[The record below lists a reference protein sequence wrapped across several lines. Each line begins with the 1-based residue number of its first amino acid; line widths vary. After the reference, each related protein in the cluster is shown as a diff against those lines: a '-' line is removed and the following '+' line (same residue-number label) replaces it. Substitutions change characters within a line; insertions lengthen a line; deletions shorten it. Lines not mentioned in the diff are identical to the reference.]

1 MYDGGT
7 FDEIYEKYASDPATK
22 RELEKEGK
30 RLDTAIA
37 LMELREKEGLSQREL
52 ARKVGKPQSTIA
64 RIENGSMNVTFDT
77 LMDIVSA
84 LGKKMTISIK

>member
-1 MYDGGT
+1 MHSGGT
-7 FDEIYEKYASDPATK
+7 FNEIYDKYSSDPK
-22 RELEKEGK
+22 VKKNLEKEGE
-30 RLDTAIA
+30 RLETAIA
-37 LMELREKEGLSQREL
+37 LMKLREEEGLSQREL
-52 ARKVGKPQSTIA
+52 AMKVGKPQSTIA

>member
-1 MYDGGT
+1 MYEGGT
-7 FDEIYEKYASDPATK
+7 FDEIYEKYASDLTTK
-22 RELEKEGK
+22 KELEKESK